1 MFANRHRAPAARPVK
16 VRIVYCAACGYE
28 PQTLELTS
36 ALMHEFLYDLAAIEL
51 IPWQDGAFDVVV
63 DGDLVH
69 SMERDGGFPAS
80 ATIIQAVRQRLQP
93 QSEG

>member
-1 MFANRHRAPAARPVK
+1 MDQPSATSGERQPVK
-16 VRIVYCAACGYE
+16 VSIVYCASCGYE

-36 ALMHEFLYDLAAIEL
+36 ALMHTFTYDLAAIEI

-69 SMERDGGFPAS
+69 SMYRDGGFPAS
-80 ATIIQAVRQRLQP
+80 ETIISAVRERL
-93 QSEG
+93 GR